1 LISGGVLDSPKDIV
15 SLTAFRRNTTEYVER
30 LKKSGR
36 PLVLTI
42 NGRAEIV
49 VQDVESYQR
58 MLELVDRAAT
68 IEAVREGIESLRQG
82 KTMSLDR
89 FDKRM
94 RGKKRSLKRAGG
106 AFRRTDK

>member
-1 LISGGVLDSPKDIV
+1 MNSPKDIV
-15 SLTAFRRNTTEYVER
+15 SLAAFRRNTAEYVER

-36 PLVLTI
+36 PLVLTV
-42 NGRAEIV
+42 NGRAEVV

-58 MLELVDRAAT
+58 MLELVDRAET

-82 KTMSLDR
+82 RTMSLDR

-94 RGKKRSLKRAGG
+94 RGKKRSLKRADGPS
-106 AFRRTDK
+106 RRTDK